1 MRFNRRYSILGS
13 SSICFILGFNE
24 GFWIGGTN
32 LGNEPHFYWMG
43 YKKPI
48 NFTDWLEGQPDN
60 WRDNENC
67 MEIWTDNGFKWND
80 RKCSDLSNF
89 ICEQM
94 HVDFDVG
101 SNI

>member
-43 YKKPI
+43 HQKPMT
-48 NFTDWLEGQPDN
+48 FTDWLGGQPEN
-60 WRDNENC
+60 RSGENC
-67 MEIWTDNGFKWND
+67 IEISTANGLKWNG
-80 RKCSDLSNF
+80 RTCLQLNNF
-89 ICEQM
+89 ICEEIF
-94 HVDFDVG
+94 VEFDE
-101 SNI
+101 

>member
-1 MRFNRRYSILGS
+1 MIF
-13 SSICFILGFNE
+13 LGFME
-24 GFWIGGTN
+24 SFWIGGTN

-67 MEIWTDNGFKWND
+67 MEIWTDKW
-80 RKCSDLSNF
+80 L
-89 ICEQM
+89 QM
-94 HVDFDVG
+94 E
-101 SNI
+101 